1 VSEPTQTTV
10 ILARHGRTPW
20 HSPNRYCGS
29 SDIGID
35 EVGVQQAARLGE
47 WARTAGLTSLYCTDL
62 RRTQLTAAPV
72 TAATGLAPTIE
83 PRLRELDFG
92 VAEGHTLAEL
102 QDSHPDAVEKF
113 RQDPVEHHFPDG
125 EHPADAVRRAHAGL
139 ADLVAADPGGRILVV
154 AHSTLIRLL
163 VTDLMGGSLARYRAL
178 LPDLV
183 PTSLTTF
190 LVRPGNMALAA
201 FNVPPT
207 PEPPTTR

>member
-1 VSEPTQTTV
+1 VTTTTV
-10 ILARHGRTPW
+10 VLARHGRTPW

-29 SDIGID
+29 SDIGLD
-35 EVGVQQAARLGE
+35 EVGERQAETLGA
-47 WARTAGLTSLYCTDL
+47 WARTAGLTRLYCTDL
-62 RRTQLTAAPV
+62 RRTRLTAAPV
-72 TAATGLAPTIE
+72 AAATGLTPSIE

-92 VAEGHTLAEL
+92 IAEGNTLDEL
-102 QDSHPDAVEKF
+102 RRSHPDAVARF
-113 RQDPVEHHFPDG
+113 QRDPVTHHFPGG
-125 EHPADAVRRAHAGL
+125 EHPAEAVRRAHDAI

-163 VTDLMGGSLARYRAL
+163 VTDVMGGPLSRYRAL

-190 LVRPGNMALAA
+190 LVRAGNMALAA

-207 PEPPTTR
+207 PEPCPR